1 MTRRFAVV
9 LAIVLAMPLSSG
21 MPMVTPAEHVRG
33 TEQTY
38 LTFPEWFLVHS
49 PAEYAN
55 YVRGHTPTEFPFW
68 GHIRQF
74 WSSYAAVTRASND
87 GYPFNVGYHVMILV
101 IGASTT
107 VEYALRSAY
116 ETFLGRLSEATS
128 MGHLT
133 DEDRYGAEVA
143 QDYVDFIR
151 KLPWYEFD
159 FIGKLTGLWR
169 DTPLWGPGILRKW
182 ERKYALSTEYLVKA
196 GYGWIIKKATKA
208 SYEEALLVTAVVL
221 DRLPLEV
228 ALALPELKVQRMLA
242 DGAVLALVPRYHA
255 FMTYAATLAQ
265 RGVNFREIAGNRGP
279 ILLSVI
285 APAGWKLAG
294 ARELFRQPILTE
306 APLERVAVVVDVDAL
321 SRSLLLVREAGARL
335 EHVYDY

>member
-55 YVRGHTPTEFPFW
+55 YVRGHTPTAFPFW

-87 GYPFNVGYHVMILV
+87 GYPFNAGYHVMILV

-133 DEDRYGAEVA
+133 DEDSYGAKVA

-151 KLPWYEFD
+151 KLPWYEYD
-159 FIGKLTGLWR
+159 YIGKLTGLWR

-221 DRLPLEV
+221 DRLPPEV
-228 ALALPELKVQRMLA
+228 ALALPELKVQRVLA

-255 FMTYAATLAQ
+255 FMTYAAMLAQ
-265 RGVNFREIAGNRGP
+265 QGVNFREIAGNRGP

-321 SRSLLLVREAGARL
+321 SRSVLLVREAGARL